1 MSSLVSFLTYKR
13 LILKLSSR
21 ASKEAMIFLSV
32 RKYPYCDCSVHV
44 MLSCREFKDGNGIKQ
59 SN

>member
-21 ASKEAMIFLSV
+21 ASKEAIFSYLSV
-32 RKYPYCDCSVHV
+32 NIPTAIVVY
-44 MLSCREFKDGNGIKQ
+44 M
-59 SN
+59 